1 MSIKYWLYEL
11 LGITK
16 KPKEIKRGATQF
28 WYGRVNSWA
37 CGKRSV
43 LRKDLDLCVKHG
55 CSGYA
60 IELVG
65 WTDPPET
72 YRTEQYYEKVRKGYE
87 YLVKACRARGLW
99 LFVSVVNDNA
109 GKSGKNPRNP
119 TLDKQKDNVDFAFAL
134 VEKWGSR
141 NVVVQPVAEAHNSF
155 AVSLDQAWIPR
166 LKSEGFLTV
175 YNGSFG
181 SPSSTN
187 HGSHYFAVHPAGER
201 REVPGAAFVVSD
213 HSLLLRHLCEN
224 GNLSGKGN
232 PANLRAWAN
241 HYRAKGN
248 PVVCFYHY
256 NYDGKRGSD
265 EGSIAAMG
273 D

>member
-1 MSIKYWLYEL
+1 MRL
-11 LGITK
+11 L
-16 KPKEIKRGATQF
+16 KRARSCCYQ
-28 WYGRVNSWA
+28 
-37 CGKRSV
+37 GKRSV

-175 YNGSFG
+175 YNGTLELYPTKVQPLNDCG
-181 SPSSTN
+181 LK
-187 HGSHYFAVHPAGER
+187 GDV
-201 REVPGAAFVVSD
+201 
-213 HSLLLRHLCEN
+213 N
-224 GNLSGKGN
+224 GDDEINIADVNALIDIILSGKT
-232 PANLRAWAN
+232 PDDCTMWRADVAADN
-241 HYRAKGN
+241 ELG
-248 PVVCFYHY
+248 
-256 NYDGKRGSD
+256 
-265 EGSIAAMG
+265 IADVNALIDMILKM
-273 D
+273 